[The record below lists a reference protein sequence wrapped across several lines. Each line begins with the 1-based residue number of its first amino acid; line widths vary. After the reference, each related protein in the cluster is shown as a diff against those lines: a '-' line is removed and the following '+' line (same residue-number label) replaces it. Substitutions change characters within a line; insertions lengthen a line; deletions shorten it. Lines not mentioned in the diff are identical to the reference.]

1 MSNSNIKNNIVHIK
15 IGELAVSKDKIL
27 TTIVGSCV
35 ACCIYDEKNKVIGMA
50 HIMLPNSNNNA
61 SNDNSNNNLKAKYAD
76 TAVKNLIQ
84 ELARYGADTNNLK
97 AKIVGGASIFANEN
111 DEDMFNIGRKN
122 VDKVKELLKQYNI
135 KIVAEDIGGKNG
147 RSVTFDPSTLN
158 IRVKSS
164 NYEKVL

>member
-1 MSNSNIKNNIVHIK
+1 MNNPNIKNNIINIK

-27 TTIVGSCV
+27 STIVGSCV
-35 ACCIYDEKNKVIGMA
+35 ACCIFDEKSKVIGMA
-50 HIMLPNSNNNA
+50 HIMLPNSNNSIN
-61 SNDNSNNNLKAKYAD
+61 NDNNLKAKYAD

-97 AKIVGGASIFANEN
+97 AKIVGGASIFTNEN

-122 VDKVKELLKQYNI
+122 IDKVKELLKQYNI
-135 KIVAEDIGGKNG
+135 KIVAEDTGGRNG

-158 IRVKSS
+158 VRVKSS
-164 NYEKVL
+164 NYEKVI